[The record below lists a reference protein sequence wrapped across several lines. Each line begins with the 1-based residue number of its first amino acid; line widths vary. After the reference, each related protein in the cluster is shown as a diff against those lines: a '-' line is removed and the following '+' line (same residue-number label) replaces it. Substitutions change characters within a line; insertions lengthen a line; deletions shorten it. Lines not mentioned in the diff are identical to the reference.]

1 MEFFHKVTTYPFMHT
16 RRVWYGVSTLAI
28 ITSVVL
34 LFWHGLNLGID
45 FTGGVVLEFGY
56 PKAADIERTRHA
68 LEQEG
73 YGEGAAHV
81 QHFGDER
88 GVMVRLLPRGN
99 QDINAVSAQITQA
112 LKKFDPGVELR
123 RAEVVGPQVGDELTN
138 QGGLAVMFTFILVGI
153 YTWFRFQ
160 WKMGVAA
167 VIATLH
173 DPLIILGFFA
183 VTGITFDLAVLAAIL
198 AVIGYSLNDTVVV
211 FDRVRDNFHS
221 MRKAAPEQIMD
232 ASINQ
237 TLSRTIITSGATLL
251 VVVVLLIEGGE
262 TLRGFSWAL
271 TIGIVVGTY
280 SSIYVAGALALDMK
294 LSARD
299 LMPPQDKS
307 KEVDAMP

>member
-16 RRVWYGVSTLAI
+16 RRMWYGVSSVAI
-28 ITSVVL
+28 IASIVM

-45 FTGGVVLEFGY
+45 FTGGVVLEFQY
-56 PKAADIERTRHA
+56 PQKADLEKTRA
-68 LEQEG
+68 TLE
-73 YGEGAAHV
+73 AKFAHPSV
-81 QHFGDER
+81 QNFGDER
-88 GVMVRLLPRGN
+88 TVAVRLLPQAN
-99 QDINAVSAQITQA
+99 QDVNAVSKAVTETLQA
-112 LKKFDPGVELR
+112 VDPQVKLQ
-123 RAEVVGPQVGDELTN
+123 RAEVVGPQVGQELTN
-138 QGGLAVMFTFILVGI
+138 QGGLAILFTFILIGL

-160 WKMGVAA
+160 WKMGISAI
-167 VIATLH
+167 IATLH

-183 VTGITFDLAVLAAIL
+183 VTQITFDLAVLAAIL

-211 FDRVRDNFHS
+211 FDRVRENFH
-221 MRKAAPEQIMD
+221 KARRATSEEVMD

-251 VVVVLLIEGGE
+251 VVVVLLIMGGE

-271 TIGIVVGTY
+271 TIGILVGTY

-299 LMPPQDKS
+299 LMET
-307 KEVDAMP
+307 KETTKADAMP

>member
-16 RRVWYGVSTLAI
+16 RRMWYGVSSVAI
-28 ITSVVL
+28 IASAVL

-45 FTGGVVLEFGY
+45 FTGGVVLEFQY
-56 PKAADIERTRHA
+56 PQTADLQKTRTT
-68 LEQEG
+68 LEAKFTHPQ
-73 YGEGAAHV
+73 V
-81 QHFGDER
+81 QNFGDDR
-88 GVMVRLLPRGN
+88 TVAVRLLPQAN
-99 QDINAVSAQITQA
+99 QDVNAVSKAVTEELQ
-112 LKKFDPGVELR
+112 KVDPQVKLQ
-123 RAEVVGPQVGDELTN
+123 RAEVVGPQVGQELTN
-138 QGGLAVMFTFILVGI
+138 QGGLAILFTFILIGL

-160 WKMGVAA
+160 WKMGISAI
-167 VIATLH
+167 IATLH
-173 DPLIILGFFA
+173 DPMIILGFFA
-183 VTGITFDLAVLAAIL
+183 VTQITFDLAVLAAIL

-211 FDRVRDNFHS
+211 FDRVRENFHKTRRAS
-221 MRKAAPEQIMD
+221 SEEVMD

-251 VVVVLLIEGGE
+251 VVIVLLIMGGE

-299 LMPPQDKS
+299 LMEQKETS
-307 KEVDAMP
+307 KVDAMP